1 MIDDAQ
7 LIAKLLSA
15 GLADQSVVQK
25 GIELAEDNNSTL
37 YAALIVHQLVA
48 ESAVVQIASDVL
60 NVPSVDLSDSDID
73 EEVAH
78 ILPADIA
85 RRNQTLP
92 LEMID
97 DGTNR
102 VLRLAMA
109 DPIDVMAMDEVA
121 SHTGVNIR
129 PVLVGPAD
137 LQRALERL
145 YPTSNSSD
153 ASEEAILLEI
163 PENSEGM
170 DSWAALFEDSEAAQ
184 SASVEDSAVIS
195 QEMRDRPPTDVFEVV
210 SGELDELDDG
220 LDDEFDDESVFGHLE
235 DESEGTRVGRPIDLD
250 EWDLDDAFYDSEG
263 PEDSEDDDEDQ
274 KEENAS
280 DQEKDDETDRYKD
293 GEYDDYNSRT
303 RVGLGTRGYDEL
315 DLDDSHFAD
324 PDSDAEDNAEDSDAE
339 DSDVED
345 SDAEDSESEDVPEES
360 EPGGDEQQNLE
371 HSIEMAFN
379 TKHVE
384 VLEVAD
390 EKNQP
395 PPTVPRTPVQEL
407 LQEASDSASE
417 DEEKEKEQNEEK
429 KNSVVP
435 SSIRDAL
442 KRVSSR
448 KKEKKTP
455 SDDPSPYALGRINV
469 KKIAVPAFK
478 GAVEKRSDKKH
489 RDEPATRELS
499 AADFASLAFG
509 DESQPSEGLDES
521 TKAGGDDVKEIAQ
534 SMRSQISQITEIV
547 DEVDD
552 GILLRGLLQLIVDKG
567 LISPEEIVAMVQ
579 ELADPE

>member
-37 YAALIVHQLVA
+37 YAALIIHQLVP
-48 ESAVVQIASDVL
+48 ESDVVQIASDVL

-97 DGTNR
+97 DGTTR

-137 LQRALERL
+137 LQRALEYL
-145 YPTSNSSD
+145 YPADPSSD

-163 PENSEGM
+163 PENSEV

-210 SGELDELDDG
+210 SDDLDELDDG
-220 LDDEFDDESVFGHLE
+220 LDDEFDNDSVFAHLE

-263 PEDSEDDDEDQ
+263 PEDSEDSDEDEV
-274 KEENAS
+274 EENVS

-293 GEYDDYNSRT
+293 GEYEDYNSRT

-324 PDSDAEDNAEDSDAE
+324 PDSDAEDSDAE

-345 SDAEDSESEDVPEES
+345 SHSEDFSEGS
-360 EPGGDEQQNLE
+360 EPGSDEQQNLE
-371 HSIEMAFN
+371 HSIEMALN
-379 TKHVE
+379 TMDVE
-384 VLEVAD
+384 VLEMAD
-390 EKNQP
+390 EKSQP
-395 PPTVPRTPVQEL
+395 PPTVPRTPAQEL
-407 LQEASDSASE
+407 LQESSDDDPE
-417 DEEKEKEQNEEK
+417 DEVEEEEEKQNDEK

-448 KKEKKTP
+448 KKDKKAPPEDGSP
-455 SDDPSPYALGRINV
+455 SALGRIKV

-499 AADFASLAFG
+499 AADFANLAFG
-509 DESQPSEGLDES
+509 DDSDPGER
-521 TKAGGDDVKEIAQ
+521 GDDVNEIAQ
-534 SMRSQISQITEIV
+534 NMRSGQTIPEIT

-567 LISPEEIVAMVQ
+567 LISPKEIQTMVQ
-579 ELADPE
+579 ELADQE